1 MRKAIRI
8 IGPILLTIP
17 AGLLFILPFV
27 ALIVGPESYRFS
39 PWQYW
44 ALTLIPI
51 AISILGW
58 VKPRIGAWISVSLG
72 GIFSL
77 FSLILAIKT
86 TLEFYFMLGLVILCG
101 SYLLG
106 GILILSVTIRTKMY
120 KSEN

>member
-51 AISILGW
+51 SISILGW
-58 VKPRIGAWISVSLG
+58 VKPRIGAWVSVSLG